1 MILKAESSKF
11 LKIDK
16 LDLRKSK
23 NTKGHYKEHEK
34 TNHRMEENIWISYI
48 G

>member
-16 LDLRKSK
+16 LDLRKIK